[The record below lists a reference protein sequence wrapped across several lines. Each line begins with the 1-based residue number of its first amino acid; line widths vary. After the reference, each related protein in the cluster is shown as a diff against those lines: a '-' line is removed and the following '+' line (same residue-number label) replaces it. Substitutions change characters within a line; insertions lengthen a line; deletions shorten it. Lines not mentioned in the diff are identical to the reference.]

1 MRTLITYFTVYPRRS
16 FYVLLA
22 FLAAGVAEA
31 LSLTAILPLL
41 SIAVGNPI
49 DSNIGK
55 FIVQLLGRVDIDP
68 TIGAMLLIILCG
80 IIFKSLVLLL
90 AYRQIGYT
98 VANIATK
105 LRLELIE
112 ALFASRW
119 QYYLHQ
125 PVGSLTNSIATE
137 ASRAAI
143 GFSHAAAVLSLS
155 IQVFVYVL
163 IALLVSWQA
172 ALTSLIIGAIFLLSM
187 SSLVRVARKAGI
199 KQTLLYRELL
209 TYLADVLG
217 SAKPLKAMARDKVTD
232 SILRSQTTQLEE
244 ATRREVMSRE
254 SLKAIQEPILA
265 AFTTGGLYAV
275 LVIWELPLSAV
286 TAMVILFVRI
296 LTLSSKM
303 QRRYQNLLVFE
314 SAYWSIRRASEAAR
328 SSAEIKTG
336 RLHPTL
342 KQGISLQHV
351 DFNYD
356 NKVIFRNLNME
367 IQVKSFTAITGNS
380 GAGKSTLIDLLCG
393 LVEPKFGDIFVD
405 GISIHEINIREW
417 RRLIGYVS
425 QETIL
430 LHDTI
435 LSNILV
441 GAPDLTQ
448 ADAEKALH
456 QAGAWEF
463 VSALPEGLH
472 TIVGERGGLISG
484 GQRQRIAIARALAHQ
499 PQLLLLDEP
508 TSALDPKSEQN
519 ICKTLRNLSR
529 SLTIVAVS
537 HQPAV
542 ANAADY
548 VIGLSNGEA
557 KLLTKFS
564 STPYAANL

>member
-41 SIAVGNPI
+41 SIAIGDPI

-55 FIVQLLGRVDIDP
+55 FIVQLLDRVDIDP

-80 IIFKSLVLLL
+80 IIFKSLVLLV
-90 AYRQIGYT
+90 ANRQIGYT

-119 QYYLHQ
+119 QYYLRQ

-155 IQVFVYVL
+155 IQVFVYIL

-172 ALTSLIIGAIFLLSM
+172 ALISLIIGAIFLASM
-187 SSLVRVARKAGI
+187 SSLVRVARKAGT
-199 KQTLLYRELL
+199 KQTLVYRELL
-209 TYLADVLG
+209 SYLADVLG
-217 SAKPLKAMARDKVTD
+217 SAKPLKAMAREKVSD
-232 SILRSQTTQLEE
+232 SILRSQTTQLEK
-244 ATRREVMSRE
+244 ATRREVISRE

-314 SAYWSIRRASEAAR
+314 SAYWSIRKASEAAR

-336 RLHPTL
+336 TLHPTL
-342 KQGISLQHV
+342 ERGISLQHI

-367 IQVKSFTAITGNS
+367 IQVKSFTTITGNS

-405 GISIHEINIREW
+405 GISIHEINI
-417 RRLIGYVS
+417 
-425 QETIL
+425 
-430 LHDTI
+430 
-435 LSNILV
+435 
-441 GAPDLTQ
+441 
-448 ADAEKALH
+448 
-456 QAGAWEF
+456 
-463 VSALPEGLH
+463 
-472 TIVGERGGLISG
+472 
-484 GQRQRIAIARALAHQ
+484 
-499 PQLLLLDEP
+499 
-508 TSALDPKSEQN
+508 
-519 ICKTLRNLSR
+519 
-529 SLTIVAVS
+529 
-537 HQPAV
+537 
-542 ANAADY
+542 
-548 VIGLSNGEA
+548 
-557 KLLTKFS
+557 
-564 STPYAANL
+564 

>member
-41 SIAVGNPI
+41 SIAIGDPV

-55 FIVQLLGRVDIDP
+55 FIVQLLDRVDIDP

-80 IIFKSLVLLL
+80 IIIKSLVLLV
-90 AYRQIGYT
+90 ANRQIGYT

-119 QYYLHQ
+119 QYYLRQ

-155 IQVFVYVL
+155 IQVFVYIL

-187 SSLVRVARKAGI
+187 SRLIRVASKAGT
-199 KQTLLYRELL
+199 KQTLLYRKLL

-232 SILRSQTTQLEE
+232 SILRSHTTQLEK

-314 SAYWSIRRASEAAR
+314 SAYWSIRKASEAAR
-328 SSAEIKTG
+328 SSAEMKTG

-367 IQVKSFTAITGNS
+367 IQVKSFTTITGNS

-484 GQRQRIAIARALAHQ
+484 GQRQCIAIARALAHQ

-529 SLTIVAVS
+529 SLTIIAVS
-537 HQPAV
+537 HQPAL

-548 VIGLSNGEA
+548 VIRLSNGEA
-557 KLLTKFS
+557 KLLTKSS
-564 STPYAANL
+564 STPYAASL

>member
-41 SIAVGNPI
+41 SIAIGDPV

-55 FIVQLLGRVDIDP
+55 FIVQLLDRVDIDP

-80 IIFKSLVLLL
+80 IIIKSLVLLV
-90 AYRQIGYT
+90 ANRQIGYT

-119 QYYLHQ
+119 QYYLRQ

-155 IQVFVYVL
+155 IQVFVYIL

-187 SSLVRVARKAGI
+187 SRLIRVASKAGT
-199 KQTLLYRELL
+199 KQTLLYRKLL

-217 SAKPLKAMARDKVTD
+217 SAKPLKAMAREKVSD
-232 SILRSQTTQLEE
+232 SILRSQTTQLEK
-244 ATRREVMSRE
+244 ATRREVISRE

-314 SAYWSIRRASEAAR
+314 SAYWSIRKASEAAR
-328 SSAEIKTG
+328 SSAEMKTG

-367 IQVKSFTAITGNS
+367 IQVKSFTTITGNS

-484 GQRQRIAIARALAHQ
+484 GQRQCIAIARALAHQ

-529 SLTIVAVS
+529 SLTIIAVS
-537 HQPAV
+537 HQPAL

-548 VIGLSNGEA
+548 VIRLSNGEA
-557 KLLTKFS
+557 KLLTKSS
-564 STPYAANL
+564 STPYAASL

>member
-41 SIAVGNPI
+41 SIAVGDPV

-80 IIFKSLVLLL
+80 IIFKSLVLLV
-90 AYRQIGYT
+90 ANRQIGYT

-105 LRLELIE
+105 LRLELLE
-112 ALFASRW
+112 ALLASRW
-119 QYYLHQ
+119 QYYLRQ

-187 SSLVRVARKAGI
+187 SRLVRVARKAGT

-217 SAKPLKAMARDKVTD
+217 SAKPLKAMARDKVSD
-232 SILRSQTTQLEE
+232 SILRSQTTQLEK
-244 ATRREVMSRE
+244 ATRREVISRE
-254 SLKAIQEPILA
+254 GLKAIQEPILA

-367 IQVKSFTAITGNS
+367 IQVKSFTTITGNS

-425 QETIL
+425 QESIL

-529 SLTIVAVS
+529 SLTIIAVS
-537 HQPAV
+537 HQPAL

>member
-41 SIAVGNPI
+41 SIAVGDPV

-80 IIFKSLVLLL
+80 LIFKSLVLLV
-90 AYRQIGYT
+90 ANRQIGYT

-119 QYYLHQ
+119 QYYLRQ
-125 PVGSLTNSIATE
+125 PVGSLANSIATE

-172 ALTSLIIGAIFLLSM
+172 ALISLIIGAIFLLSM
-187 SSLVRVARKAGI
+187 SRLVRVARKAGT
-199 KQTLLYRELL
+199 KQTLVYRELL
-209 TYLADVLG
+209 SYLADVLG
-217 SAKPLKAMARDKVTD
+217 SAKPLKAMARDKVSD
-232 SILRSQTTQLEE
+232 SILRSQTTQLEK
-244 ATRREVMSRE
+244 ATRREVISRE
-254 SLKAIQEPILA
+254 GLKAIQEPILA

-380 GAGKSTLIDLLCG
+380 GVGKSTLIDLLCG

-529 SLTIVAVS
+529 SLTIIAVS

-557 KLLTKFS
+557 KLLTKSS

>member
-1 MRTLITYFTVYPRRS
+1 
-16 FYVLLA
+16 VLLA

-41 SIAVGNPI
+41 SIAIGDPV

-55 FIVQLLGRVDIDP
+55 FIVQLLDRVDIDP

-80 IIFKSLVLLL
+80 LIFKSLVLLV
-90 AYRQIGYT
+90 ANRQIGYT

-119 QYYLHQ
+119 QYYLRQ

-155 IQVFVYVL
+155 IQVFVYIL

-187 SSLVRVARKAGI
+187 SRLILVARKAGT
-199 KQTLLYRELL
+199 KQTILYRELL

-217 SAKPLKAMARDKVTD
+217 SAKPLKAMARDKVTG
-232 SILRSQTTQLEE
+232 SILRSQTTQLEK

-314 SAYWSIRRASEAAR
+314 SAYWSIRKATEAAR
-328 SSAEIKTG
+328 SSAEMRTG

-367 IQVKSFTAITGNS
+367 IQVKSFTTITGNS

-435 LSNILV
+435 LSNILI
-441 GAPDLTQ
+441 GASDLTQ

-463 VSALPEGLH
+463 VSDLPEGLH
-472 TIVGERGGLISG
+472 TVVGERGGLISG
-484 GQRQRIAIARALAHQ
+484 GQRQLIAIARALAHQ

-537 HQPAV
+537 HQPAL

-548 VIGLSNGEA
+548 VIRLSNGEA
-557 KLLTKFS
+557 KLLTKSS
-564 STPYAANL
+564 STPYAASL

>member
-80 IIFKSLVLLL
+80 IIFKSLVLLV
-90 AYRQIGYT
+90 ANRQIGYT

-119 QYYLHQ
+119 QYYLRQ

-155 IQVFVYVL
+155 IQVFVYIL

-172 ALTSLIIGAIFLLSM
+172 ALTSLIIGVIFLASM
-187 SSLVRVARKAGI
+187 SRLIRVARKAGT
-199 KQTLLYRELL
+199 KQTLLFRELL

-232 SILRSQTTQLEE
+232 SILRSQTTQLEK

-314 SAYWSIRRASEAAR
+314 SAYWSIRKASEAAR
-328 SSAEIKTG
+328 SSAEMKTG

-367 IQVKSFTAITGNS
+367 IQVKSFTTITGNS

-484 GQRQRIAIARALAHQ
+484 GQRQCIAIARALAHQ

-529 SLTIVAVS
+529 SLTIIAVS

-548 VIGLSNGEA
+548 VIRLSNGEA
-557 KLLTKFS
+557 KLLTKSS
-564 STPYAANL
+564 STPYAASL

>member
-41 SIAVGNPI
+41 SIAIGDPV

-55 FIVQLLGRVDIDP
+55 FIVQLLDRVDIDP

-80 IIFKSLVLLL
+80 IIIKSLVLLV
-90 AYRQIGYT
+90 ANRQIGYT

-119 QYYLHQ
+119 QYYLRQ

-155 IQVFVYVL
+155 IQVFVYIL

-172 ALTSLIIGAIFLLSM
+172 ALISLIIGAIFLASM
-187 SSLVRVARKAGI
+187 SSLVRVARKAGT
-199 KQTLLYRELL
+199 KQTLLFRELL

-232 SILRSQTTQLEE
+232 SILRSQTTQLEK
-244 ATRREVMSRE
+244 ATRREVISRE

-314 SAYWSIRRASEAAR
+314 SAYWSIRKASEAAR
-328 SSAEIKTG
+328 SSAEMKTG

-367 IQVKSFTAITGNS
+367 IQVNSFTTITGNS

-484 GQRQRIAIARALAHQ
+484 GQRQCIAIARALAHQ

-529 SLTIVAVS
+529 SLTIIAVS
-537 HQPAV
+537 HQPAL

-548 VIGLSNGEA
+548 VIRLSNGEA
-557 KLLTKFS
+557 KLLTKSS
-564 STPYAANL
+564 STPYAASL

>member
-41 SIAVGNPI
+41 SIAIGDPV

-55 FIVQLLGRVDIDP
+55 FIVQLLDRVDIDP

-80 IIFKSLVLLL
+80 LIFKSLVLLV
-90 AYRQIGYT
+90 ANRQIGYT

-119 QYYLHQ
+119 QYYLRQ

-155 IQVFVYVL
+155 IQVFVYIL

-187 SSLVRVARKAGI
+187 SRLVRVARKAGT

-232 SILRSQTTQLEE
+232 SILRSQTTQLEK

-328 SSAEIKTG
+328 SSAEMKTG

-367 IQVKSFTAITGNS
+367 IQVKSFTTITGNS

-484 GQRQRIAIARALAHQ
+484 GQRQCIAIARALAHQ

-519 ICKTLRNLSR
+519 ICKTLRDLSR
-529 SLTIVAVS
+529 SLTIIAVS
-537 HQPAV
+537 HQPAL

-548 VIGLSNGEA
+548 VIRLSNGEA
-557 KLLTKFS
+557 KLVTKSS
-564 STPYAANL
+564 STPYAASL

>member
-41 SIAVGNPI
+41 SIAIGDPV

-55 FIVQLLGRVDIDP
+55 FIVQLLDRVDIDP

-80 IIFKSLVLLL
+80 IIIKSLVLLV
-90 AYRQIGYT
+90 ANRQIGYT

-119 QYYLHQ
+119 QYYLRQ

-155 IQVFVYVL
+155 IQVFVYIL

-187 SSLVRVARKAGI
+187 SRLVRVARKAGT
-199 KQTLLYRELL
+199 KQTLLYRKLL

-232 SILRSQTTQLEE
+232 SILRSQTTELEK

-286 TAMVILFVRI
+286 AAMVILFVRI
-296 LTLSSKM
+296 LTLSGKM

-314 SAYWSIRRASEAAR
+314 SAYWSIRKASEAAR
-328 SSAEIKTG
+328 SSAEMKTG

-367 IQVKSFTAITGNS
+367 IQVKSFTTITGNS

-484 GQRQRIAIARALAHQ
+484 GQRQCIAIARALAHQ

-529 SLTIVAVS
+529 SLTIIAVS
-537 HQPAV
+537 HQPAL

-548 VIGLSNGEA
+548 VIRLSNGEA
-557 KLLTKFS
+557 KLLTKSS
-564 STPYAANL
+564 STPYAASL

>member
-41 SIAVGNPI
+41 SIAIGDPV

-55 FIVQLLGRVDIDP
+55 FIVQLLDKVDIDP

-80 IIFKSLVLLL
+80 IIIKSLVLLV
-90 AYRQIGYT
+90 ANRQIGYT

-119 QYYLHQ
+119 QYYLRQ

-155 IQVFVYVL
+155 IQVFVYIL

-172 ALTSLIIGAIFLLSM
+172 ALTSLIIGVIFLASM
-187 SSLVRVARKAGI
+187 SRLIRVARKAGT
-199 KQTLLYRELL
+199 KQTLVYRELL
-209 TYLADVLG
+209 SYLADVLG

-232 SILRSQTTQLEE
+232 SILRSQTTELEK

-286 TAMVILFVRI
+286 AAMVILFVRI
-296 LTLSSKM
+296 LTLSGKM

-328 SSAEIKTG
+328 SSAEMKTG

-367 IQVKSFTAITGNS
+367 IQVKSFTTITGNS

-484 GQRQRIAIARALAHQ
+484 GQRQCIAIARALAHQ

-529 SLTIVAVS
+529 SLTIIAVS
-537 HQPAV
+537 HQPAL

-548 VIGLSNGEA
+548 VIRLSNGEA
-557 KLLTKFS
+557 KLLTKSS
-564 STPYAANL
+564 STPYAASL

>member
-1 MRTLITYFTVYPRRS
+1 
-16 FYVLLA
+16 VLLA

-41 SIAVGNPI
+41 SIAVGDPV

-80 IIFKSLVLLL
+80 LIFKSLVLLV
-90 AYRQIGYT
+90 ANRQIGYT

-119 QYYLHQ
+119 QYYLRQ
-125 PVGSLTNSIATE
+125 PVGSLANSIATE

-155 IQVFVYVL
+155 IQVFIYIL

-172 ALTSLIIGAIFLLSM
+172 ALISLIIGAIFLLSM
-187 SSLVRVARKAGI
+187 SRLVRVARKAGI

-232 SILRSQTTQLEE
+232 SILRSQTTQLEK
-244 ATRREVMSRE
+244 ATRREVISRE
-254 SLKAIQEPILA
+254 GLKAIQEPILA

-286 TAMVILFVRI
+286 AAMVILFVRI

-328 SSAEIKTG
+328 SSAEMKTG

-367 IQVKSFTAITGNS
+367 IQVKSFTTITGNS

-405 GISIHEINIREW
+405 GISLHEINIREW

-519 ICKTLRNLSR
+519 ICKTLRNLSC
-529 SLTIVAVS
+529 SLTIIAVS

-557 KLLTKFS
+557 KLLTKSS

>member
-80 IIFKSLVLLL
+80 IIFKSLVLLV
-90 AYRQIGYT
+90 ANRQIGYT

-119 QYYLHQ
+119 QYYLRQ

-155 IQVFVYVL
+155 IQVFVYIL

-187 SSLVRVARKAGI
+187 SRLIRVAGKAGT

-217 SAKPLKAMARDKVTD
+217 SAKPLKAMAREKVTD
-232 SILRSQTTQLEE
+232 SILRSQTTQLEK

-314 SAYWSIRRASEAAR
+314 SAYWSIRKATEAAR
-328 SSAEIKTG
+328 SSAEMRTG
-336 RLHPTL
+336 RLHPTF

-367 IQVKSFTAITGNS
+367 IQVKSFITITGNS

-405 GISIHEINIREW
+405 GISMHEINIREW

-484 GQRQRIAIARALAHQ
+484 GQRQCIAIARALAHQ

-508 TSALDPKSEQN
+508 TSALDPNSEQN
-519 ICKTLRNLSR
+519 ICKTLRDLSR
-529 SLTIVAVS
+529 SLTIIAVS
-537 HQPAV
+537 HQPAL

-548 VIGLSNGEA
+548 VIRLSNGEA
-557 KLLTKFS
+557 KLVTKTS
-564 STPYAANL
+564 STPYEASL

>member
-41 SIAVGNPI
+41 SIAIGDPV

-55 FIVQLLGRVDIDP
+55 FIVQLLDRVDIDP

-80 IIFKSLVLLL
+80 LIFKSLVLLV
-90 AYRQIGYT
+90 ANRQIGYT

-119 QYYLHQ
+119 QYYLRQ

-155 IQVFVYVL
+155 IQVFVYIL
-163 IALLVSWQA
+163 IALLVSWQV

-187 SSLVRVARKAGI
+187 SRLILVARKAGT
-199 KQTLLYRELL
+199 KQTILYRELL

-217 SAKPLKAMARDKVTD
+217 SAKPLKAMARDKVTG
-232 SILRSQTTQLEE
+232 SILRSQTTQLEK

-314 SAYWSIRRASEAAR
+314 SAYWSIRKATEAAR
-328 SSAEIKTG
+328 SSAEMRTG

-367 IQVKSFTAITGNS
+367 IQVKSFTTITGNS

-484 GQRQRIAIARALAHQ
+484 GQRQCIAIARALAHQ

-564 STPYAANL
+564 STPYAENL

>member
-41 SIAVGNPI
+41 SIAIGDPV

-55 FIVQLLGRVDIDP
+55 FIVQLLDRVDIDP

-80 IIFKSLVLLL
+80 LIFKSLVLLV
-90 AYRQIGYT
+90 ANRQIGYT

-119 QYYLHQ
+119 QYYLRQ

-155 IQVFVYVL
+155 IQVFVYIL

-187 SSLVRVARKAGI
+187 SRLIRVAGKAGT

-232 SILRSQTTQLEE
+232 SILRSQTTQLEK

-314 SAYWSIRRASEAAR
+314 SAYWSIRKATEAAR
-328 SSAEIKTG
+328 SSAEMRTG

-367 IQVKSFTAITGNS
+367 IQVKSFITITGNS

-484 GQRQRIAIARALAHQ
+484 GQRQCIAIARALAHQ

-508 TSALDPKSEQN
+508 TSALDPNSEQN
-519 ICKTLRNLSR
+519 ICKTLRDLSR
-529 SLTIVAVS
+529 SLTIIAVS
-537 HQPAV
+537 HQPAL

-548 VIGLSNGEA
+548 VIRLSNGEA
-557 KLLTKFS
+557 KLVTKSS
-564 STPYAANL
+564 STPYAASL

>member
-41 SIAVGNPI
+41 SIAVGDPV

-80 IIFKSLVLLL
+80 LIFKSLVLLV
-90 AYRQIGYT
+90 ANRQIGYT

-119 QYYLHQ
+119 QYYLRQ
-125 PVGSLTNSIATE
+125 PVGSLANSIATE

-155 IQVFVYVL
+155 IQVFIYIL

-172 ALTSLIIGAIFLLSM
+172 ALISLIIGAIFLLSM
-187 SSLVRVARKAGI
+187 SRLVRVARKAGT
-199 KQTLLYRELL
+199 KQTLVYRELL
-209 TYLADVLG
+209 SYLADVLG
-217 SAKPLKAMARDKVTD
+217 SAKPLKAMARDKVSD
-232 SILRSQTTQLEE
+232 SILRSQTTQLEK

-367 IQVKSFTAITGNS
+367 IQVKSFTTITGTS
-380 GAGKSTLIDLLCG
+380 KARKSTLIDLLCG

-529 SLTIVAVS
+529 SLTIIAVS

>member
-41 SIAVGNPI
+41 SIAVGDPV

-80 IIFKSLVLLL
+80 LIFKSLVLLV
-90 AYRQIGYT
+90 ANRQIGYT

-119 QYYLHQ
+119 QYYLRQ

-155 IQVFVYVL
+155 IQVFVYIL

-187 SSLVRVARKAGI
+187 SRLVRVARKAGT
-199 KQTLLYRELL
+199 KQTLVYRELL
-209 TYLADVLG
+209 SYLADVLG
-217 SAKPLKAMARDKVTD
+217 SAKPLKAMARDKVSD
-232 SILRSQTTQLEE
+232 SILRSQTTQLEK

-367 IQVKSFTAITGNS
+367 IQVKSFTTITGNS

-529 SLTIVAVS
+529 SLTIIAVS

-557 KLLTKFS
+557 KLLTKSS
-564 STPYAANL
+564 STPYAASP

>member
-41 SIAVGNPI
+41 SIAIGDPV

-55 FIVQLLGRVDIDP
+55 FIVQLLDRVDIDP

-80 IIFKSLVLLL
+80 IIIKSLVLLV
-90 AYRQIGYT
+90 ANRQIGYT

-119 QYYLHQ
+119 QYYLRQ

-155 IQVFVYVL
+155 IQVFVYIL

-172 ALTSLIIGAIFLLSM
+172 ALTSLIIGVIFLASM
-187 SSLVRVARKAGI
+187 SRLIRVARKAGT
-199 KQTLLYRELL
+199 KQTLLYRKLL

-232 SILRSQTTQLEE
+232 SILRSQTTQLEK

-286 TAMVILFVRI
+286 AAMVILFVRI
-296 LTLSSKM
+296 LTLSGKM

-328 SSAEIKTG
+328 SSAEMKTG

-367 IQVKSFTAITGNS
+367 IQVKSFTTITGNS

-529 SLTIVAVS
+529 SLTIIAVS
-537 HQPAV
+537 HQPAL

-548 VIGLSNGEA
+548 VIRLSNGEA
-557 KLLTKFS
+557 KLLTKSS
-564 STPYAANL
+564 STPYAASL

>member
-1 MRTLITYFTVYPRRS
+1 M
-16 FYVLLA
+16 
-22 FLAAGVAEA
+22 
-31 LSLTAILPLL
+31 
-41 SIAVGNPI
+41 
-49 DSNIGK
+49 
-55 FIVQLLGRVDIDP
+55 
-68 TIGAMLLIILCG
+68 
-80 IIFKSLVLLL
+80 
-90 AYRQIGYT
+90 
-98 VANIATK
+98 
-105 LRLELIE
+105 
-112 ALFASRW
+112 SR
-119 QYYLHQ
+119 
-125 PVGSLTNSIATE
+125 
-137 ASRAAI
+137 
-143 GFSHAAAVLSLS
+143 
-155 IQVFVYVL
+155 
-163 IALLVSWQA
+163 
-172 ALTSLIIGAIFLLSM
+172 
-187 SSLVRVARKAGI
+187 LVRVARKAGT
-199 KQTLLYRELL
+199 KQTLLYRKLL

-232 SILRSQTTQLEE
+232 SILRSQTTQLEK

-314 SAYWSIRRASEAAR
+314 SAYWSIRKASEAAR
-328 SSAEIKTG
+328 SSAEMKTG

-367 IQVKSFTAITGNS
+367 IQVKSFTTITGNS

-484 GQRQRIAIARALAHQ
+484 GQRQCIAIARALAHQ

-529 SLTIVAVS
+529 SLTIIAVS
-537 HQPAV
+537 HQPAL

>member
-1 MRTLITYFTVYPRRS
+1 MR
-16 FYVLLA
+16 
-22 FLAAGVAEA
+22 
-31 LSLTAILPLL
+31 
-41 SIAVGNPI
+41 
-49 DSNIGK
+49 
-55 FIVQLLGRVDIDP
+55 
-68 TIGAMLLIILCG
+68 
-80 IIFKSLVLLL
+80 
-90 AYRQIGYT
+90 
-98 VANIATK
+98 
-105 LRLELIE
+105 
-112 ALFASRW
+112 
-119 QYYLHQ
+119 
-125 PVGSLTNSIATE
+125 
-137 ASRAAI
+137 
-143 GFSHAAAVLSLS
+143 SH
-155 IQVFVYVL
+155 
-163 IALLVSWQA
+163 
-172 ALTSLIIGAIFLLSM
+172 
-187 SSLVRVARKAGI
+187 
-199 KQTLLYRELL
+199 
-209 TYLADVLG
+209 
-217 SAKPLKAMARDKVTD
+217 
-232 SILRSQTTQLEE
+232 TTQLEK
-244 ATRREVMSRE
+244 AVRREVMSRE

-367 IQVKSFTAITGNS
+367 IQVKSFTTITGNS
-380 GAGKSTLIDLLCG
+380 GVGKSTLIDLLCG

-405 GISIHEINIREW
+405 GISLHEINIREW

-484 GQRQRIAIARALAHQ
+484 GQRQCIAIARALAHQ

-529 SLTIVAVS
+529 SLTIIAVS

-557 KLLTKFS
+557 KLLTKSS
-564 STPYAANL
+564 STPYAASL

>member
-41 SIAVGNPI
+41 SIVVGDPV

-55 FIVQLLGRVDIDP
+55 FIVQLLDRVDIDP

-80 IIFKSLVLLL
+80 IVFKSLVLLV
-90 AYRQIGYT
+90 ANKQIGYT

-105 LRLELIE
+105 LRLELID

-119 QYYLHQ
+119 QYYLRQ
-125 PVGSLTNSIATE
+125 PVGSLTNSIVSE

-155 IQVFVYVL
+155 IQVFVYIL

-172 ALTSLIIGAIFLLSM
+172 ALASLIIGAILLLSM
-187 SSLVRVARKAGI
+187 SRLVRVARKAGT
-199 KQTLLYRELL
+199 KQTLVYRELL
-209 TYLADVLG
+209 SYLADVLG
-217 SAKPLKAMARDKVTD
+217 SAKSLKAMARDKVSE
-232 SILRSQTTQLEE
+232 SILRSQTTQLEK

-254 SLKAIQEPILA
+254 SLKAIQEPILT

-314 SAYWSIRRASEAAR
+314 SAYWSIRRASEAAC
-328 SSAEIKTG
+328 SSAEVKTG

-367 IQVKSFTAITGNS
+367 IQVKSFTTITGNS
-380 GAGKSTLIDLLCG
+380 GVGKSTLIDLLCG

-519 ICKTLRNLSR
+519 ICKTLRNLSC
-529 SLTIVAVS
+529 SLTIIAVS

-548 VIGLSNGEA
+548 VIRLSNGEA
-557 KLLTKFS
+557 KLLTKSS
-564 STPYAANL
+564 STPYAASL

>member
-41 SIAVGNPI
+41 SIAIGDPV

-55 FIVQLLGRVDIDP
+55 FIVQLLDRVDIDP

-80 IIFKSLVLLL
+80 IIFKSLVLLV
-90 AYRQIGYT
+90 ANRQIGYT

-119 QYYLHQ
+119 QYYLRQ

-155 IQVFVYVL
+155 IQVFVYIL

-187 SSLVRVARKAGI
+187 SRLVRVARKAGT

-232 SILRSQTTQLEE
+232 SILRSQTTQLEK

-314 SAYWSIRRASEAAR
+314 SAYWSIRKASEAAR
-328 SSAEIKTG
+328 SSAEMRTG
-336 RLHPTL
+336 TLHPTL
-342 KQGISLQHV
+342 ERGISLQHV

-356 NKVIFRNLNME
+356 NKVIFRNLNMV
-367 IQVKSFTAITGNS
+367 IQVKSFTTITGNS

-484 GQRQRIAIARALAHQ
+484 GQRQCIAIARALAHQ

-529 SLTIVAVS
+529 SLTIIAVS
-537 HQPAV
+537 HQPAL

-548 VIGLSNGEA
+548 VIRLSNGEA
-557 KLLTKFS
+557 KLLTKSS
-564 STPYAANL
+564 STPYAASL

>member
-41 SIAVGNPI
+41 SIAVGDPV

-80 IIFKSLVLLL
+80 LIFKSLVLLV
-90 AYRQIGYT
+90 ANRQIGYT

-125 PVGSLTNSIATE
+125 PVGSLANSIATE

-155 IQVFVYVL
+155 IQVFIYIL

-172 ALTSLIIGAIFLLSM
+172 ALISLIIGAIFLLSM
-187 SSLVRVARKAGI
+187 SRLVRVARKAGT
-199 KQTLLYRELL
+199 KQTLVYRELL
-209 TYLADVLG
+209 SYLADVLG
-217 SAKPLKAMARDKVTD
+217 SAKPLKAMARDKVSD
-232 SILRSQTTQLEE
+232 SILRSQTTQLEK
-244 ATRREVMSRE
+244 ATRREVISRE
-254 SLKAIQEPILA
+254 GLKAIQEPILA

-380 GAGKSTLIDLLCG
+380 GVGKSTLIDLLCG

-405 GISIHEINIREW
+405 GISLHEINIREW
-417 RRLIGYVS
+417 RHLIGYVS

-529 SLTIVAVS
+529 SLTIIAVS

-557 KLLTKFS
+557 KLLTKSS

>member
-41 SIAVGNPI
+41 SIAIGDPV

-55 FIVQLLGRVDIDP
+55 FIVQLLDRVDIDP

-80 IIFKSLVLLL
+80 LIFKSLVLLV
-90 AYRQIGYT
+90 ANRQIGYT

-119 QYYLHQ
+119 QYYLRQ

-155 IQVFVYVL
+155 IQVFVYIL

-187 SSLVRVARKAGI
+187 SRLIRVARKAGT

-232 SILRSQTTQLEE
+232 SILRSQTTQLEK

-303 QRRYQNLLVFE
+303 QRRYQNLSVFE
-314 SAYWSIRRASEAAR
+314 SAYWSIRKATEAAR
-328 SSAEIKTG
+328 SSAEMRTG

-367 IQVKSFTAITGNS
+367 IQVKSFTTITGNS

-417 RRLIGYVS
+417 RSLIGYVS

-519 ICKTLRNLSR
+519 ICKTLRDLSR
-529 SLTIVAVS
+529 SLTIIAVS
-537 HQPAV
+537 HQPAL

-548 VIGLSNGEA
+548 VIRLSNGEA
-557 KLLTKFS
+557 KLVTKSS
-564 STPYAANL
+564 STPYAASL